1 MEDSKGEDFY
11 DEEEYR
17 TGDSFGDSELN
28 VTEMITENHRPAHNS
43 RIFKV

>member
-1 MEDSKGEDFY
+1 MEDSEGEEFY
-11 DEEEYR
+11 DEEEDR
-17 TGDSFGDSELN
+17 TGDSFLSELN